1 MKCTVCGPPH
11 LAEVRINI
19 AQGFNAIGTVIGP
32 VLGSYVFFTDTSDSV
47 NALKRVQWV
56 YLAIAIFVFLLA
68 GVFVMSTIP
77 EVTDADMELQAA
89 TIQGDDDPELEKPFW
104 KRYQVFHAA
113 AAQFLYTGGQS
124 MYFRSLTRWLGEM
137 SG

>member
-1 MKCTVCGPPH
+1 
-11 LAEVRINI
+11 
-19 AQGFNAIGTVIGP
+19 
-32 VLGSYVFFTDTSDSV
+32 
-47 NALKRVQWV
+47 
-56 YLAIAIFVFLLA
+56 
-68 GVFVMSTIP
+68 MSTIP